1 MNPITWLLLI
11 CTALALVAFTW
22 WGSTWWYGR
31 KLGALQQ
38 RLDKTREAATQ
49 HVGQARRQIA
59 QLQKE
64 LVARPPL
71 SALDRNLRDDLAAAK
86 SRRAELDQ
94 SLDHGRPSG
103 LPAHGFADTQPL

>member
-11 CTALALVAFTW
+11 CTAQALVAFTW

-71 SALDRNLRDDLAAAK
+71 SELERNTRDEVAAAA
-86 SRRAELDQ
+86 SRRAALDQ
-94 SLDHGRPSG
+94 SLDPARPPR

>member
-71 SALDRNLRDDLAAAK
+71 STLERSVRDDLAAAK
-86 SRRAELDQ
+86 ARRAELEQ
-94 SLDHGRPSG
+94 SLDQGRPSR
-103 LPAHGFADTQPL
+103 LPANGFADTQPL

>member
-1 MNPITWLLLI
+1 MNPITLLLLI

-31 KLGALQQ
+31 KLLALQQ

-71 SALDRNLRDDLAAAK
+71 SALERNARDELAAAR
-86 SRRAELDQ
+86 SRRAEIEQ
-94 SLDHGRPSG
+94 SLDRSAKPR
-103 LPAHGFADTQPL
+103 LPANGFADTQPL